1 MLGDIIKSVAEF
13 GATFVDVVFGG
24 KRVRYD
30 RLPDWMSPGDFKKND
45 RTADIILIGLILVLI
60 IVIVSIGI
68 KARKGAK

>member
-13 GATFVDVVFGG
+13 GTTFVDVVFGG

-30 RLPDWMSPGDFKKND
+30 RLPDWMSPGDFQKND